1 MVSKN
6 STLTLICIALLIALL
21 MPCVSAEVLHP
32 EMVDCNK
39 TMSYADLGLSGPN
52 DVQIWVSDTLVETGN
67 TTAGHLCQPLNDYTV
82 VQKPSLSN
90 RWINN
95 PGFLFTD
102 AIGYLLTFALPI
114 FMILGFCAILIG
126 LANHGRR

>member
-6 STLTLICIALLIALL
+6 STLTLICIALLIALF

-39 TMSYADLGLSGPN
+39 TMSYADLGLSGPS

-82 VQKPSLSN
+82 VQKPTLGN

-95 PGFLFTD
+95 PRYLLDDAVSYLVTFGLPLFIIAGFL
-102 AIGYLLTFALPI
+102 L
-114 FMILGFCAILIG
+114 ILAKI
-126 LANHGRR
+126 GRRR